1 MGQPID
7 QALCNPKIQTS
18 FFLSNFHIQCFI
30 LKEDKDILPRI
41 CFSSSEKKF
50 SAITPPQQVQKY
62 LILLVIYMPQPYT
75 LISVMLL
82 FIIQPYGMD
91 VLILNLSPCCHI
103 SLPCITNLDIKV
115 IHQAL
120 AHIMLSSLYLLSFL
134 QC

>member
-62 LILLVIYMPQPYT
+62 LILLVIYAST
-75 LISVMLL
+75 LH
-82 FIIQPYGMD
+82 P
-91 VLILNLSPCCHI
+91 NLRNVALYNPTLWNGCAHFE
-103 SLPCITNLDIKV
+103 SL
-115 IHQAL
+115 
-120 AHIMLSSLYLLSFL
+120 SLLSHFPPMHHKP
-134 QC
+134 